1 MPEIEVPQTEI
12 DVTPE
17 EIDYERAQWAR
28 DGIPVS
34 DEAIIE
40 FIRERKEADLWTGI
54 KEGD

>member
-1 MPEIEVPQTEI
+1 MPEIEVTQ
-12 DVTPE
+12 E
-17 EIDYERAQWAR
+17 EIDNERAQWAR

-40 FIRERKEADLWTGI
+40 LIKEQKEQDLWTGL